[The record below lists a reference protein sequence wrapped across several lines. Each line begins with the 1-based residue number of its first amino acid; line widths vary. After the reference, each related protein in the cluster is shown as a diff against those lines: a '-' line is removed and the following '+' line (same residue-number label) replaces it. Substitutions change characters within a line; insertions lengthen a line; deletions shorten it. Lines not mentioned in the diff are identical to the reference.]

1 MDSGV
6 LRTWMHS
13 CVDAVAR
20 HRDRLDDI
28 NVFPIPDADTGTNVY
43 VTLTAGTRAVDGAPQ
58 EADEAAV
65 AHSYSQGMLT
75 GARGNSGV
83 IVSQYLSTL
92 VHTLVE
98 QGGFAHAT
106 PGSLVA
112 ALEAASRAARAAV
125 GQPVEGTVLTVADQ
139 TARAAREASGDRG
152 SICVAA
158 VLGAREAL
166 ALTPEQLPVAGAAG
180 VVDAGAAA
188 LVLTLEQLA
197 AAMGAA
203 HDIASLEEVPW
214 TVTPI
219 SPAPGTA
226 SMQGGAYEVMCVT
239 AEAEVIE
246 PESPHSSV
254 SLRDALVGVG
264 DSVAVSGHGGLWQ
277 THVHTDD
284 PQEVLALVQG
294 AGTTHAVV
302 RALAVTDDS
311 PGQEIEIVALTA
323 CPGLGSVMADAGAV
337 TVVAFSA
344 EAITPLDVQRL
355 IEGASR
361 PHVAVVAGTPGMQA
375 VAHAAREECQ
385 GVQVSV
391 LASTTEAEVISAV
404 TAAALSEG
412 EESSLTAMESAIEA
426 TDTTHSSI
434 DALRDDLERMI
445 SVEAQVAT
453 VILGNAV
460 ASASAQRA
468 VEDARSRFPDL
479 DVHIIPGLQDVPP
492 VIIGVENAH
501 LDREL

>member
-1 MDSGV
+1 M
-6 LRTWMHS
+6 
-13 CVDAVAR
+13 
-20 HRDRLDDI
+20 
-28 NVFPIPDADTGTNVY
+28 
-43 VTLTAGTRAVDGAPQ
+43 
-58 EADEAAV
+58 
-65 AHSYSQGMLT
+65 
-75 GARGNSGV
+75 
-83 IVSQYLSTL
+83 
-92 VHTLVE
+92 
-98 QGGFAHAT
+98 
-106 PGSLVA
+106 
-112 ALEAASRAARAAV
+112 
-125 GQPVEGTVLTVADQ
+125 
-139 TARAAREASGDRG
+139 
-152 SICVAA
+152 AA

-166 ALTPEQLPVAGAAG
+166 ALTPEQLPAAGAAG

-188 LVLTLEQLA
+188 LLLTLEQLA
-197 AAMGAA
+197 AAMGRAQ
-203 HDIASLEEVPW
+203 DITSLDEVPW

-246 PESPHSSV
+246 PESPQSSHSSA

-277 THVHTDD
+277 THVHTVD

-375 VAHAAREECQ
+375 VAYAAREECQ